1 MSRDMKRLT
10 APRSWAV
17 PRKKHVWIAKPNPGP
32 HPVEMS
38 MPILL
43 VIRDMLHLCDT
54 AAEAQRI
61 LSDRQVLVD
70 GRIVTDRRFPVG
82 LMDVVSIPKINMHMR
97 MLVDRNGRLRLVPV
111 PEGKQNTKICRINSK
126 TTVTGGKTQLNLHD
140 GRCILVDKGSYQS
153 GDSIKIELPSQ
164 KILETY
170 KMAKGSFAMVTT
182 GAHAGEVGNIE
193 EVIVVRSS
201 APNQVKMKD
210 GLLTVKPNIFVIGT
224 KAPEV
229 MLPEGSA
236 V

>member
-1 MSRDMKRLT
+1 
-10 APRSWAV
+10 V
-17 PRKKHVWIAKPNPGP
+17 PRKKHVWIAKPNPGS

-38 MPILL
+38 MPVLL
-43 VIRDMLHLCDT
+43 VIRDMLKLCDT
-54 AAEAQRI
+54 AAEAQKV
-61 LSDRQVLVD
+61 LSARQVLVD
-70 GRIVTDRRFPVG
+70 GRVITDRRFPVG
-82 LMDVVSIPKINMHMR
+82 LMDVVSVPKINLHMR
-97 MLVDRNGRLRLVPV
+97 MLVDKNGKLRLVPV
-111 PEGKQNTKICRINSK
+111 PEGRQNTKICRINGKS
-126 TTVTGGKTQLNLHD
+126 TVKGGKTQLNLHD
-140 GRCILVDKGSYQS
+140 GRCIIVDKGSYES
-153 GDSIKIELPSQ
+153 GDSIKIEVPSQ

-229 MLPEGSA
+229 ALPEGSA
-236 V
+236 L

>member
-1 MSRDMKRLT
+1 
-10 APRSWAV
+10 
-17 PRKKHVWIAKPNPGP
+17 
-32 HPVEMS
+32 
-38 MPILL
+38 
-43 VIRDMLHLCDT
+43 MLHLCDT

-70 GRIVTDRRFPVG
+70 GRVVTDRRFPVG
-82 LMDVVSIPKINMHMR
+82 LMDVVSVPKINMHMR
-97 MLVDRNGRLRLVPV
+97 MLVDRNGRLRLVPI
-111 PEGKQNTKICRINSK
+111 PEGKQNTKICRIDGKS
-126 TTVTGGKTQLNLHD
+126 TVKGGKTQLNLHD

-164 KILETY
+164 KILDTY
-170 KMAKGSFAMVTT
+170 KMAKGSYAMVTT

-229 MLPEGSA
+229 VLPEGSA
-236 V
+236 L